1 VDNSTPAAPAGG
13 SAPAGGTSAAPSTT
27 VSKNDAIAA
36 LVPEKM
42 KSAGVLNVGMANN
55 YAPNEFKD
63 DNGLPAGWSVDLTNA
78 LGQ

>member
-1 VDNSTPAAPAGG
+1 M
-13 SAPAGGTSAAPSTT
+13 
-27 VSKNDAIAA
+27 SKNDAIAA